1 MTEPNSM
8 KERRMWSKRDWILRG
23 AVVFL
28 VLVFFCPAPM
38 DSQIQRKRVPEQ
50 TEFGADSDLERPIP
64 VPEAALKVLRNALKA
79 TSEDLPAERLR
90 ASEVHLDGPT
100 EVDLVV
106 PVLAGSHAA
115 FFYILRPASD
125 GYELIFDSGGDS
137 MTVLRTRS
145 HGYRGLRVVG
155 ITMAGAGEATVVY
168 RFDGRKYV
176 KANER
181 NRRS

>member
-1 MTEPNSM
+1 MGLDL
-8 KERRMWSKRDWILRG
+8 KRP
-23 AVVFL
+23 VVFL
-28 VLVFFCPAPM
+28 ALVFFCPSPV
-38 DSQIQRKRVPEQ
+38 DSQIQRKRVAEQ
-50 TEFGADSDLERPIP
+50 TEFGADADLDQPIP
-64 VPEAALKVLRNALKA
+64 VPEAALKALRNVLKA
-79 TSEDLPAERLR
+79 TSDELPAERLQ

-145 HGYRGLRVVG
+145 HGYRDLRVVG
-155 ITMAGAGEATVVY
+155 ITMAGAAQTRVVY

-181 NRRS
+181 SGRS